1 MMEMLSFDDITAVY
15 TVDRSGDLKDIQMT
29 FAMEMTVPAEEGAA
43 PMVMTM
49 DYDMTMTV
57 NATGDSV
64 RITFP
69 NFSNFEEVTVP
80 EIAA

>member
-1 MMEMLSFDDITAVY
+1 
-15 TVDRSGDLKDIQMT
+15 
-29 FAMEMTVPAEEGAA
+29 
-43 PMVMTM
+43 
-49 DYDMTMTV
+49 MTMTV